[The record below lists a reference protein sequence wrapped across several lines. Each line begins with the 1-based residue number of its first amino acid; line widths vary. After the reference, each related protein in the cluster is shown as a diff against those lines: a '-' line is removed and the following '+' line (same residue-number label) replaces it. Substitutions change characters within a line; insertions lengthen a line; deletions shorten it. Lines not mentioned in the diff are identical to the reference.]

1 MKGGGRGYII
11 YIRARNMC
19 AQTEAGKREN
29 RNMRVR
35 GKEKN
40 NIYWLDE
47 VLVIKLGLYFFLE
60 KSKCQKEGQNSNR
73 LLSVDL

>member
-1 MKGGGRGYII
+1 MNRNRKGGHTKKDGAPHETPYS
-11 YIRARNMC
+11 
-19 AQTEAGKREN
+19 QDEKD
-29 RNMRVR
+29 
-35 GKEKN
+35 KKN